1 MRYVMSRFNR
11 MICAGLV
18 IVAAQT
24 AVPSTAAAQ
33 AANPGAKPPLEPAT
47 VQIDVALT
55 RWQGEKKT
63 SSLPF
68 VLIVHAT
75 PRGGGSN
82 STSLRMGV
90 DVPVGTSTSS
100 STQTTGAQGSSP
112 RAVETSKAE
121 TVFRNV
127 GTDIDGQVTRT
138 DESTFG
144 VYVNVRD
151 SSIFSSDPTKPATS
165 ITDPTAFR
173 TFNASNTLP
182 MKDGQT
188 RLFGLAT
195 DKITGETM
203 RIEVKLTVLK

>member
-1 MRYVMSRFNR
+1 MRYAMKRINR
-11 MICAGLV
+11 MACAGLA
-18 IVAAQT
+18 IVAALAT
-24 AVPSTAAAQ
+24 APSALNAQ
-33 AANPGAKPPLEPAT
+33 AGQNAATRPPLDPVT
-47 VQIDVALT
+47 VQVDVALT

-68 VLIVHAT
+68 VLIVNAS
-75 PRGGGSN
+75 RSGSN
-82 STSLRMGV
+82 GTSLRMGV

-100 STQTTGAQGSSP
+100 STQTTGAQGNSP
-112 RAVETSKAE
+112 RAVETAKSE

-127 GTDIDGQVTRT
+127 GTDIDSRVMRT
-138 DESTFG
+138 DESTFE
-144 VYVNVRD
+144 VYVNIRD
-151 SSIFSSDPTKPATS
+151 SAIFSSDSSKPPTS

-173 TFNASNTLP
+173 TFNASNALP

>member
-1 MRYVMSRFNR
+1 MRYEMNR
-11 MICAGLV
+11 LSKTLCVGFL
-18 IVAAQT
+18 VAAALA

-33 AANPGAKPPLEPAT
+33 AAQSAGTKPALESAI
-47 VQIDVALT
+47 VQVEVALT

-68 VLIVHAT
+68 VLIINA
-75 PRGGGSN
+75 PSRGEGR
-82 STSLRMGV
+82 TSLRMGV

-100 STQTTGAQGSSP
+100 STQTTGAQGNSP
-112 RAVETSKAE
+112 RATETAKSE

-127 GTDIDGQVTRT
+127 GTDIDGQVARV
-138 DESTFG
+138 DESTFT

-151 SSIFSSDPTKPATS
+151 SSIFGSDPSKPPTIA
-165 ITDPTAFR
+165 DPTAFR
-173 TFNASNTLP
+173 TFNASNSLP